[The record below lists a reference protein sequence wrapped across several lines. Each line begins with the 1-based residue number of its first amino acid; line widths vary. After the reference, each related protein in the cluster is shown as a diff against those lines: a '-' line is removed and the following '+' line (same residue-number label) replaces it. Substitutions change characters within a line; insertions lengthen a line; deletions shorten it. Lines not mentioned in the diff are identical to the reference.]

1 MVGIFAVP
9 LTVTWTAP
17 SLAAEAEGTGST
29 LDDVQCGL
37 VGGACPE
44 SLKSADSQCCEEE
57 TEDVGEVQECMSQ
70 CWAAI
75 VGGAGLGAFTG
86 AGGGLAFGS
95 AFPGIGNA
103 AGTVVGAF
111 VGAGLGAWAGW
122 GTSSA
127 CAPSPPVSPPPANTH
142 CPP

>member
-75 VGGAGLGAFTG
+75 VGGA
-86 AGGGLAFGS
+86 
-95 AFPGIGNA
+95 
-103 AGTVVGAF
+103 F